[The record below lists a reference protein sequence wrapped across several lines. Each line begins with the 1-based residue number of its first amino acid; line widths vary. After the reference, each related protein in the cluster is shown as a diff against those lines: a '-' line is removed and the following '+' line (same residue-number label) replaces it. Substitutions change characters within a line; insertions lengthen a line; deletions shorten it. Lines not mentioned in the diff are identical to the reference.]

1 MSEFVTSHSF
11 TGLNRVMFAFSPSSI
26 FIFCLSAILLGFV
39 DIFSIISDKLKSELM
54 CFPKSPKRVSSP
66 NIPNAALSN
75 SVLLFSSSSGEW
87 SEQITS
93 IVPFFN
99 AFIRAELSFLVLLND
114 FLMLFFPNE

>member
-1 MSEFVTSHSF
+1 
-11 TGLNRVMFAFSPSSI
+11 MFAFSPSSI
-26 FIFCLSAILLGFV
+26 FNSSFSAIFLGFV

-87 SEQITS
+87 SEQMTS
-93 IVPFFN
+93 IVPF
-99 AFIRAELSFLVLLND
+99 
-114 FLMLFFPNE
+114 LML